1 MKSVILL
8 KNIIRLAI
16 TMVRAASLVLIALIL
31 VGLFSGISYTN
42 NWDTDPGHDNDAFLG
57 EATETVESAESY
69 TENTVTPR
77 YHQPSVALII
87 ISKQTL
93 RQKIPFTVMVY
104 PLFIVFHNIRR

>member
-16 TMVRAASLVLIALIL
+16 TMVRATSLVLIALIL

-42 NWDTDPGHDNDAFLG
+42 NWDTDLGHDNDTFLG
-57 EATETVESAESY
+57 EATETAELAESY
-69 TENTVTPR
+69 TENTVVPR

-87 ISKQTL
+87 ISKQIL
-93 RQKIPFTVMVY
+93 RQKNPFTVMVY